1 MATQRKRGGS
11 GSRPATQLL
20 EFLSRRRSALSPLLI
35 LTHDFPD
42 PDSLAAAFGLD
53 YLAREA
59 FGVESR
65 IAYRGAIGRT
75 ENRAMV
81 RILEI
86 PARRLRADDLERH
99 RRVALVDTQPAFE
112 NNPFPARRRATLVI
126 DQHLSSTKPAAE
138 LALVDPT
145 CGATCVIIAQALL
158 HSGLRIP
165 KKLATAFVYGILS
178 DTLDLYR
185 ARHPSII
192 DTYLHL
198 LPRCDIRRLA
208 RIRNPVRSRR
218 FFATLAQGIRDAVAR
233 GPLIVSHLGPV
244 DSPDLVSETAEF
256 FLTHEKSRWALC
268 TGRHEGKLHVSL
280 RTSGSRTSAGQVL
293 RDVSPD
299 HRLAGGHGAI
309 AGGSFLVGTEATE
322 EEWAAIEQ
330 SLQRRLTRRL
340 RIPSK
345 GGFRRLFSK

>member
-1 MATQRKRGGS
+1 MVKPRKAAGSDS
-11 GSRPATQLL
+11 GSAAQLL
-20 EFLSRRRSALSPLLI
+20 RFLSERRRAISPLLI
-35 LTHDFPD
+35 LIHDYPD
-42 PDSLAAAFGLD
+42 PDALASAFGLLH
-53 YLAREA
+53 LAREA

-65 IAYRGAIGRT
+65 IVHRGAIGRT

-81 RILEI
+81 QILEI
-86 PARRLRADDLERH
+86 PARRLRGDDLKRH

-112 NNPFPARRRATLVI
+112 NNPFPVRRRATLVI
-126 DQHLSSTKPAAE
+126 DQHPSSRKPAAD

-158 HSGLRIP
+158 RSGLRVP
-165 KKLATAFVYGILS
+165 KKLATALVYGILS

-185 ARHPSII
+185 ASHPDII
-192 DTYLHL
+192 QTYLDL

-208 RIRNPVRSRR
+208 RIQNPVRSRR
-218 FFATLAQGIRDAVAR
+218 FFAALARGMDDAVAR

-256 FLTHEKSRWALC
+256 FLTYEKARWVLC
-268 TGRHEGKLHVSL
+268 TGRHEGKLHISL

-299 HRLAGGHGAI
+299 QRLAGGHGAI
-309 AGGSFLVGTEATE
+309 AGGSFLVGTEAPEKT
-322 EEWAAIEQ
+322 WTVIEQ
-330 SLQRRLTRRL
+330 DLQRRLTRRL
-340 RIPSK
+340 RIPLK
-345 GGFRRLFSK
+345 GGFRRPFAR

>member
-1 MATQRKRGGS
+1 MATRRRKGGGDS
-11 GSRPATQLL
+11 EPATHLL
-20 EFLSRRRSALSPLLI
+20 EFLSRRRQALSPLLI
-35 LTHDFPD
+35 LTHDYPD
-42 PDSLAAAFGLD
+42 PDALAAAFGLH

-81 RILEI
+81 QILEI
-86 PARRLRADDLERH
+86 PARRLRADDLQRH
-99 RRVALVDTQPAFE
+99 RRVALVDTQPVFE
-112 NNPFPARRRATLVI
+112 NNPFPARRRATLVV
-126 DQHLSSTKPAAE
+126 DQHPSSTEPAAE

-145 CGATCVIIAQALL
+145 CGATCVIIAHALL
-158 HSGLRIP
+158 HSGLPVPR
-165 KKLATAFVYGILS
+165 KLATALVYGILS

-192 DTYLHL
+192 EIYLHL

-218 FFATLAQGIRDAVAR
+218 FFATLARGTRDAVAR

-244 DSPDLVSETAEF
+244 DSPELVSETAEF
-256 FLTHEKSRWALC
+256 FLTYEKSRWALC
-268 TGRHEGKLHVSL
+268 TGRHNGKLHISL

-299 HRLAGGHGAI
+299 DRLAGGHGAI

-322 EEWAAIEQ
+322 QEWAAVEQ
-330 SLQRRLTRRL
+330 DLQRRLTRRL

-345 GGFRRLFSK
+345 GGFRRPFSK